1 MYEKNIIQSSNE
13 TTETFPDILKSLDKI
28 DIEDG
33 IKQMILD
40 QEKIFKIFKSN
51 VKNINLIIYE
61 MLKHIKGKKWKIF
74 YVGAGT
80 SARIGVQDGSE
91 LFPTFGWPKSRVKF
105 IIAGGK
111 KALLKSIENAEDDIE
126 DAKLQCKSKSIS
138 SSDVVIGLSASGSTP
153 FTNEVL
159 KIATKIGACT
169 IGITNNEK
177 TSLEKFSKFCLV
189 LNTGGE
195 LIGGSTRLKAGT
207 SQKIILNIISTLLF
221 SKLGY
226 VKDGLMVNLKPTNKK
241 LVLRKIKIKKAL
253 SKS

>member
-1 MYEKNIIQSSNE
+1 MKKNINQSSNE
-13 TTETFPDILKSLDKI
+13 TTETFPDTLKSLDKI

-51 VKNINLIIYE
+51 IKNINVIINE
-61 MLKHIKGKKWKIF
+61 ILKHIKGKKWKIF

-105 IIAGGK
+105 IIAGGE

-126 DAKLQCKSKSIS
+126 NAKLQCKSIS

-159 KIATKIGACT
+159 NIATKIGACT

-241 LVLRKIKIKKAL
+241 LVLRKIKIKRAL

>member
-1 MYEKNIIQSSNE
+1 MKKNISKLFDE
-13 TTETFPDILKSLDKI
+13 TTETFPDTFNSLDKI
-28 DIEDG
+28 SIEEG
-33 IKQMILD
+33 IKKMISD

-51 VKNINLIIYE
+51 LKEIQFVINEI
-61 MLKHIKGKKWKIF
+61 LKHVSGKKWKIF

-111 KALLKSIENAEDDIE
+111 KAIFKSIENAEDDIE
-126 DAKLQCKSKSIS
+126 DARLQCKIKSIS
-138 SSDVVIGLSASGSTP
+138 SRDVVIGLSASGSTP

-159 KIATKIGACT
+159 NIAGKIGACT

-177 TSLEKFSKFCLV
+177 TSLEKLSKFCLV

-207 SQKIILNIISTLLF
+207 SQKIIL
-221 SKLGY
+221 KLG
-226 VKDGLMVNLKPTNKK
+226 KK
-241 LVLRKIKIKKAL
+241 STPKLCLSIKKTKECQYL
-253 SKS
+253 IN

>member
-1 MYEKNIIQSSNE
+1 
-13 TTETFPDILKSLDKI
+13 
-28 DIEDG
+28 
-33 IKQMILD
+33 
-40 QEKIFKIFKSN
+40 
-51 VKNINLIIYE
+51 
-61 MLKHIKGKKWKIF
+61 ML
-74 YVGAGT
+74 GAGT

-241 LVLRKIKIKKAL
+241 LVLRKIKIKKSFYQKQINFNFKNEKDKIVIIGLGYVGSTLAIRF
-253 SKS
+253 SKYYEVIGFDNETDKIKNFKSKKF